1 MDTLTRLIGE
11 RIRLARE
18 DADLSQ
24 DTVSRRLGFNDRQT
38 LSAIELG
45 QRRVSPEELLR
56 FSEVLDRSLDFFTDP
71 YLVASPQ
78 ALSYRAKEATPPEL
92 ATFESQAG
100 RLIAAHRRFQELLGR
115 PASPAQTQIG
125 TLGERSPCDF
135 AAFQGERC
143 AAAWQL
149 GDVPALRLREAA
161 KGVGIVVLFV
171 DAPRAISGAA
181 CRLPDG
187 AYVLIN
193 RNEPATRQN
202 FDLGHE
208 IFHLLTWDK
217 LPPQKIDLIEPEG
230 AAVRGG
236 GRARRPASEILADS
250 FTAGLLMPGAAVRA
264 RWSQSAGLPITDAI
278 AQGAAHFVVS
288 PASFYWRL
296 VNMGL
301 LKQSAETVRLV
312 GGLKG
317 PATEERPQLFSADF
331 VADLH
336 AVLERGA
343 VTVRRVLDL
352 LDLEQDEL
360 EALFAAYKLS
370 APFEL

>member
-18 DADLSQ
+18 DSGLSQ
-24 DTVSRRLGFNDRQT
+24 EALTKTLGYKDRQT
-38 LSAIELG
+38 LSTIECG
-45 QRRVSPEELLR
+45 QRRVSPEELLQ
-56 FSEVLDRSLDFFTDP
+56 FSDALGRPLDFFTDP

-78 ALSYRAKEATPPEL
+78 ALSYRAKEATPPQL
-92 ATFESQAG
+92 GSFEAQAG

-115 PASPAQTQIG
+115 PTSPVQPQIS
-125 TLGERSPCDF
+125 TLGERSPYDF
-135 AAFQGERC
+135 AEFQGERC
-143 AAAWQL
+143 ASAWQL
-149 GDVPALRLREAA
+149 GEVPALRLREAA
-161 KGVGIVVLFV
+161 KTLGIVVLHV

-217 LPPQKIDLIEPEG
+217 LPPQKIDLIEPESPTRAG
-230 AAVRGG
+230 AKSK
-236 GRARRPASEILADS
+236 RRPAEILADS
-250 FTAGLLMPGAAVRA
+250 FTAGLLMPSAAVRA
-264 RWSQSAGLPITDAI
+264 RWARSDGLPLAQSL

-288 PASFYWRL
+288 PTSFYWRL
-296 VNMGL
+296 VNLGL
-301 LKQSAETVRLV
+301 LKPNADTTRLV
-312 GGLKG
+312 GTLKS
-317 PATEERPQLFSADF
+317 PATEERPQLYGADF

-336 AVLERGA
+336 AVLDRGA
-343 VTVRRVLDL
+343 VTVRRVLSL
-352 LDLEQDEL
+352 LELEQDEL
-360 EALFAAYKLS
+360 HALFAAYKLP
-370 APFEL
+370 APFDL

>member
-18 DADLSQ
+18 DSDLSQ
-24 DTVSRRLGFNDRQT
+24 DNVSKRLGFNDRQT

-45 QRRVSPEELLR
+45 QRRVSPEELLH
-56 FSEVLDRSLDFFTDP
+56 FSEVLDRPLDFFTDP

-92 ATFESQAG
+92 AAFESQAG

-115 PASPAQTQIG
+115 PASPAQTQIN

-135 AAFQGERC
+135 AALQGERC

-208 IFHLLTWDK
+208 IFHLLTWDR
-217 LPPQKIDLIEPEG
+217 LPPQRIDLIESEI
-230 AAVRGG
+230 ATRGG
-236 GRARRPASEILADS
+236 GRARRPAAEILADS
-250 FTAGLLMPGAAVRA
+250 FTAGLLMPGGAVRA
-264 RWSQSAGLPITDAI
+264 RWTQGAGLPLADAI

-296 VNMGL
+296 VNLEL
-301 LKQSAETVRLV
+301 LKKSDETARLV
-312 GGLKG
+312 GALKSLV
-317 PATEERPQLFSADF
+317 TEGRPQLYSAEF

-336 AVLERGA
+336 AVLARGS
-343 VTVRRVLDL
+343 VTVRRVLEL
-352 LDLEQDEL
+352 LDMEQAEL
-360 EALFAAYKLS
+360 EALFAAYKLA
-370 APFEL
+370 APFDL

>member
-24 DTVSRRLGFNDRQT
+24 EALTKALGFKDRQT
-38 LSAIELG
+38 LSTIELG
-45 QRRVSPEELLR
+45 QRRVSAEELVS
-56 FSEVLDRSLDFFTDP
+56 FSDALGRPIDYFTDP
-71 YLVASPQ
+71 YLVAGARS
-78 ALSYRAKEATPPEL
+78 LSYRAKEASPPAL
-92 ATFESQAG
+92 AAFEGQAG
-100 RLIAAHRRFQELLGR
+100 QLIAAHRRFQELLGR
-115 PASPAQTQIG
+115 PSSPVQAQIN

-143 AAAWQL
+143 ATAWQL
-149 GDVPALRLREAA
+149 GEVPALRLREAA
-161 KGVGIVVLFV
+161 KALGIVVLHV
-171 DAPRAISGAA
+171 DAPRSISGAA
-181 CRLPDG
+181 CRLDDG

-217 LPPQKIDLIEPEG
+217 LPPKKIDLIEPEASSLPAKKG
-230 AAVRGG
+230 K
-236 GRARRPASEILADS
+236 RPAAEILADS
-250 FTAGLLMPGAAVRA
+250 FTAGLLMPSTAVRA
-264 RWSQSAGLPITDAI
+264 RWSPIAGLPLGDAI
-278 AQGAAHFVVS
+278 TQGAAHFVVS
-288 PASFYWRL
+288 PSSFYWRL
-296 VNMGL
+296 VNLGL
-301 LKQSAETVRLV
+301 VKATAETIRLV
-312 GGLKG
+312 GSLRS
-317 PATEERPQLFSADF
+317 PAIEERPPLFSADF

-343 VTVRRVLDL
+343 VTVRRALGL
-352 LDLEQDEL
+352 LDMEQEEL
-360 EALFAAYKLS
+360 EALFAAYKLT